1 MARNIA
7 KRFAT
12 MTLLYWKP
20 VLTGSGMDYE
30 VPVEFKG
37 FYIGNAQFDDGGVS
51 DMVFS
56 SGSERKNL
64 VLFYGCEP
72 EPNGYVSWKTTLSSL
87 EAEGLKGLHPSEIAE
102 THIIKEVTTLT
113 MLKSKAST
121 LANTAWIV
129 NVQ

>member
-72 EPNGYVSWKTTLSSL
+72 EPNGYVSWKTTLSHL
-87 EAEGLKGLHPSEIAE
+87 DAEGLTGLHPSEISE

-113 MLKSKAST
+113 MLKSKLST

>member
-37 FYIGNAQFDDGGVS
+37 FYIGNAQFGDGGVS

-56 SGSERKNL
+56 GGSERKNL

-72 EPNGYVSWKTTLSSL
+72 EPNGYVSWKTTLSAL
-87 EAEGLKGLHPSEIAE
+87 DAEGLMGLHPSEIAE